1 MDFKETKSFSFG
13 RTIGITYLPIALF
26 TFLVAIGAIKI
37 WGTGASGLA
46 FLFALVSLLA
56 FVVSPILLVISLILL
71 IKDSKTY
78 ENLDCSDMNIWD
90 WVCYA
95 MVYAFPLIVLFANM
109 LPHNN

>member
-1 MDFKETKSFSFG
+1 MDFKETKSFNFG
-13 RTIGITYLPIALF
+13 KIIGIIYLPIALF
-26 TFLVAIGAIKI
+26 TFLVATGTIKI

-56 FVVSPILLVISLILL
+56 FVVSPILLIISLVLL
-71 IKDSKTY
+71 IKDCKTY

-95 MVYAFPLIVLFANM
+95 MVYVLPLIVLFANT
-109 LPHNN
+109 LPRNN